1 MVTLAIYINPLGDQY
16 QFSPNNIEKKGLRE
30 LIK

>member
-1 MVTLAIYINPLGDQY
+1 MVTLAIYINPLRDQH